1 MEITLL
7 IIGLIAGAAIGW
19 YISQSKMQVKISEV
33 KENYVAKSELEQERS
48 KVLELTGLVK
58 AQESMQ
64 AQFENV
70 AGRILNEKSAQLDKE
85 NKSSIDII
93 LNPLK
98 TSIESFQKR
107 VDTVHTEHVQSTASL
122 IGQIK
127 VLRELNAQISKDAVN
142 LTKALKGESKL
153 MGDWGEDILE
163 RILEFSGLKKDIHYK
178 IQASLS
184 GESGKQLRP
193 DVIIFLPEGRHVIVD
208 SKVSITAYVD
218 STHEEDPDRK
228 VSLLGA
234 HISSVKNHINNLS
247 QKNYRQLYQLNTLDF
262 VIMFVPNE
270 TAYFTAMEFDKSL
283 WNYAYERHIV
293 LLGPANLIPAL
304 RLIQNLWST
313 DNQNRNAQEIAR
325 QCGDMYDKFVGLAN
339 DLIDVG
345 RKMDAAKG
353 HYSDAMNKLS
363 EGKGNLIAR
372 IENIKKLGAKTSKSI
387 PPQLIDRAETFVKE
401 KENVNQA

>member
-1 MEITLL
+1 MGIALL

-19 YISQSKMQVKISEV
+19 YVSQSKMQLKISEV
-33 KENYVAKSELEQERS
+33 RENYVPKPELEKERA
-48 KVLELTGLVK
+48 KVLELTGQVK
-58 AQESMQ
+58 AQETMQ
-64 AQFENV
+64 SQFENV
-70 AGRILNEKSAQLDKE
+70 AGKILDERSAQLDKE

-98 TSIESFQKR
+98 TTIESFQKR
-107 VDTVHTEHVQSTASL
+107 VDTVHSEHVQSTASL

-127 VLRELNAQISKDAVN
+127 VLRELNTQISKDAVN
-142 LTKALKGESKL
+142 LTKALKGETKL

-163 RILEFSGLKKDIHYK
+163 RILEYSGLKKDIHYR

-184 GESGKQLRP
+184 GENGRQLRP
-193 DVIIFLPEGRHVIVD
+193 DVIIDLPEGRHVVVD

-218 STHEEDPDRK
+218 STHEEDADKK

-234 HISSVKNHINNLS
+234 HITSVKNHINNLS
-247 QKNYRQLYQLNTLDF
+247 QKNYQQLYQLNTLDF

-270 TAYFTAMEFDKSL
+270 TAYFTAMEFDKNL

-304 RLIQNLWST
+304 RLIQNLWNT
-313 DNQNRNAQEIAR
+313 DNQNRNALEIAR
-325 QCGDMYDKFVGLAN
+325 QCGDLYDKFVGLAN

-345 RKMDAAKG
+345 RKMDTAKDS
-353 HYSDAMNKLS
+353 YSEAMKKLT
-363 EGKGNLIAR
+363 EGKGNLVSR
-372 IENIKKLGAKTSKSI
+372 IENIKKLGAKASKSI
-387 PPQLIDRAETFVKE
+387 PQQLIDRAESLVKE
-401 KENVNQA
+401 NENVS